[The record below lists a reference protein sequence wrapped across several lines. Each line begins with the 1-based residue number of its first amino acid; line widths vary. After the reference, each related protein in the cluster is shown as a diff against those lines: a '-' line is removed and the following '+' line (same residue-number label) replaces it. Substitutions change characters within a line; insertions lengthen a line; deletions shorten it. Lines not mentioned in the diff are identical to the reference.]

1 MTTRDS
7 LNPKSGSDPDFA
19 SGPLKGIKVLELG
32 SLIAGPFCG
41 KTLADFG
48 AEVIKVEPPGDGDPL
63 RRWRRMRNGVSLW
76 WQVQSRN
83 KKSIALDLRQAEGQA
98 IVRRLVR
105 DCDIVIENF
114 RPGALEKWNLGWDAL
129 SRENPKLVLVRIS
142 GYGQTG
148 PYRERPGFAAIGE
161 AMGGMRYLTG
171 FPDRPPVR
179 PNLSVGDTLASLHGV
194 IGALLAL
201 HHVQKGNQGQVID
214 VALYESVFNITES
227 LLPEFDAQGVVR
239 ERSGSTLP
247 GIAPSN
253 LYACRDGS
261 YVLIAGNA
269 DALFRRLMSA
279 IGREDLRDDPALA
292 KNDGRAEQMAR
303 IDEAISAWT
312 LKFTQDEILEAMEK
326 AEVPAGRIY
335 SAADIA
341 ADPHYAARGMIQ
353 EVLAGDGEPLKVPGV
368 IPKLSATPG
377 AIRTPAPKLGEHTEQ
392 VLLSIGFSREE
403 ISRLREQKVI

>member
-1 MTTRDS
+1 MAGVR
-7 LNPKSGSDPDFA
+7 
-19 SGPLKGIKVLELG
+19 VLELG
-32 SLIAGPFCG
+32 TLIAGPFCG

-76 WQVQSRN
+76 WHVQSRN
-83 KKSIALDLRQAEGQA
+83 KKSITVDMRQPEGQA
-98 IVRRLVR
+98 IVRRLAR
-105 DCDIVIENF
+105 DCQIVIENF
-114 RPGALEKWNLGWDAL
+114 RPGALEKWNLGWEEL
-129 SRENPKLVLVRIS
+129 SRENPALILVRIS
-142 GYGQTG
+142 GYGQSG

-161 AMGGMRYLTG
+161 AMGGMRYITG

-201 HHVQKGNQGQVID
+201 YHIKNGGRGQVID
-214 VALYESVFNITES
+214 VALYESVFNVTES
-227 LLPEFDAQGVVR
+227 LLPEYDAQGVIR

-253 LYACRDGS
+253 LYPCSDGS

-269 DALFRRLMSA
+269 DALYRRLMSA

-292 KNDGRAEQMAR
+292 KNDGRAAQMER
-303 IDEAISAWT
+303 IDEAIAAWT
-312 LKFTQDEILEAMEK
+312 SKRTQQEVLDEMEK

-335 SAADIA
+335 TAADIA

-353 EVLAGDGEPLKVPGV
+353 EIVAGDGERLKVPGV
-368 IPKLSATPG
+368 VPKLSGTPG
-377 AIRTPAPKLGEHTEQ
+377 ALRTPAPKLGEHTD
-392 VLLSIGFSREE
+392 E
-403 ISRLREQKVI
+403 ILNSLGYTADQISALKGKKIV

>member
-1 MTTRDS
+1 M
-7 LNPKSGSDPDFA
+7 
-19 SGPLKGIKVLELG
+19 GPLSGIRVLELG
-32 SLIAGPFCG
+32 SLIAGPFCA

-48 AEVIKVEPPGDGDPL
+48 AEVIKVEPPGEGDPL
-63 RRWRRMRNGVSLW
+63 RRWRKMRNGVSLW

-83 KKSIALDLRQAEGQA
+83 KKSITVDLRQAEGQD
-98 IVRRLVR
+98 IVRRLAR
-105 DCDIVIENF
+105 QCHIVIENF

-129 SRENPKLVLVRIS
+129 SRDNPQLVLVRIS

-161 AMGGMRYLTG
+161 AMGGLRYITG
-171 FPDRPPVR
+171 YPDRPPVR

-201 HHVQKGNQGQVID
+201 RSGKGQIVD
-214 VALYESVFNITES
+214 VALYESVFNVTES
-227 LLPEFDAQGVVR
+227 LLPEYDALGEIRQ
-239 ERSGSTLP
+239 RSGSTLP

-253 LYACRDGS
+253 LYPCSDGS

-269 DALFRRLMSA
+269 DSLYRRLMGA

-292 KNDGRAEQMAR
+292 RNDGRAAQMER
-303 IDEAISAWT
+303 IDEAIAAWT
-312 LKFTQDEILEAMEK
+312 ARRTQEEVLREMEK

-341 ADPHYAARGMIQ
+341 ADPHYAARGMLQ
-353 EVLAGDGEPLKVPGV
+353 QVVAGDGEPLRVPGI

-377 AIRTPAPKLGEHTEQ
+377 ELRTPAPKLGEHTDE
-392 VLLSIGFSREE
+392 VLTDLGFSADE
-403 ISRLREQKVI
+403 ISALRARQVI